1 MFRIPIQLNP
11 DPAKKLNPDKDPSY
25 CLILTV
31 SENNIPENLFRN
43 FKISHLNK

>member
-25 CLILTV
+25 CLTV

-43 FKISHLNK
+43 YKISHQNK